1 LVQRIVKLLQLG
13 YNWPGGFPVTNREVA
28 NLLRLIAD
36 MLEIKGEVIYKFLA
50 YRKAADNIETLGRDI
65 NEVWRQGKLRDI
77 PGVGKALEKKL
88 SDLLSTGRLGYF
100 EDLQEQ
106 VPVAVVSLLSI
117 PDVGPKTAKLLWE
130 QLGALSVADVERAA
144 REGKLRSLPGL
155 GVRSEQRI
163 LEGIE
168 SLYRRTTRIP
178 LGVAWPVARELVAS
192 LRHEL
197 GIETVEPVGSLRRMK
212 DTVGD
217 IDLLTAHEEPEQV
230 TATFTRLPQVA
241 EVVSHG
247 PTRATVILHNGL
259 QVDLRALR
267 PERYGSLLQYFTGSK
282 DHNVALRT
290 LALEKGLSLSEY
302 GFKRGEQEV
311 LCPAE
316 EDVYHALDLVWIP
329 PELREDRGELQ
340 AAQQDGLPKLVHWK
354 DIRGDLH
361 AHSNW
366 SDAAATLSEMA
377 EAAQGLGYEYLVI
390 SDHTHGLGVA
400 NGLDV
405 SRLRRQRVEIER
417 LNKGFSGFR
426 LLQGAEVEIRG
437 DGALDYPDEVLQ
449 GLDVV
454 VASVHTG
461 LRQDKETITARVVR
475 AMLNPH
481 VDIIGHPSGRLL
493 GQREATD
500 VDLDRVL
507 QVAAETGTI
516 LEVNAMPNR
525 LDLDDVRIR
534 RAVQL
539 GVALCINSD
548 AHSTGG
554 LEVMEY
560 GVATARRGWAE
571 ARHIVNALPL
581 EQLLDRLAHKE
592 AGATR

>member
-1 LVQRIVKLLQLG
+1 
-13 YNWPGGFPVTNREVA
+13 VTNREVA

-36 MLEIKGEVIYKFLA
+36 MLEIKGEVIYKSLA
-50 YRKAADNIETLGRDI
+50 YRKAADNIEALGRDI

-77 PGVGKALEKKL
+77 PGVGQALEKKL
-88 SDLLSTGRLGYF
+88 SELLSTGRLGYF

-106 VPVAVVSLLSI
+106 VPVGVVSLLSI

-130 QLGALSVADVERAA
+130 ELGALSMADVERAA
-144 REGKLRSLPGL
+144 REGKLHSLPGL

-192 LRHEL
+192 LRQAL

-217 IDLLTAHEEPEQV
+217 IDLLAAHEEPEQV

-241 EVVSHG
+241 EVVSYG

-267 PERYGSLLQYFTGSK
+267 LERYGSLLQYFTGSK

-290 LALEKGLSLSEY
+290 LALKKGLSLSEY
-302 GFKRGEQEV
+302 GFKHGEQEV

-316 EDVYHALDLVWIP
+316 EDVYQVLDLAWIP

-340 AAQQDGLPKLVHWK
+340 AAQQDALPKLVQWT

-377 EAAQGLGYEYLVI
+377 DAAQGLGYDYLVI

-405 SRLRRQRVEIER
+405 SRLRQQRVEIER

-437 DGALDYPDEVLQ
+437 DGDLDYPDEVLQ
-449 GLDVV
+449 ELDVV
-454 VASVHTG
+454 IASIHTG

-475 AMLNPH
+475 AMLNPY

-493 GQREATD
+493 GQREATN

-525 LDLDDVRIR
+525 LDLDDVHIR

-581 EQLLDRLAHKE
+581 EQLLGRLAHKE